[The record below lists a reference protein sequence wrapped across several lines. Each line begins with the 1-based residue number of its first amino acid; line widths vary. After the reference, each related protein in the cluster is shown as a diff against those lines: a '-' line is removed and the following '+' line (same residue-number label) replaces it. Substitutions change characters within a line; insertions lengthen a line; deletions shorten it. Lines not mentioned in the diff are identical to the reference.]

1 VIDDALW
8 RTLAA
13 ELPAYLAHQRWYGD
27 KTRTIRN
34 LELIDAATVDFE
46 GERIVLAIIG
56 IAYSGGDSCRYFV
69 PLTLHATPSP
79 ERSTIAIHAY
89 DGASLWIQD
98 APADVAFRDFLADAG
113 RGIAVP
119 GQHGVFD
126 FEPWQL
132 DDMPFHLDPA
142 TQSAPSALEQSNSSI
157 AYGMQ
162 AMAKLYRRI
171 EPGQNI
177 EVDMN
182 RFLASVAHLKAVP
195 GLIGCATY
203 RGAVGTMPLVLVQQH
218 AGEHRDCWSVL
229 TEMLRQANSASLDIC
244 AQLGRVT
251 GEMHVALAGASTS
264 SPLAPE
270 RITGDDIAIWKR
282 SFLAAA
288 DSTDWL
294 VRDREPALSQRSM
307 AAARN
312 HLAKARDWTAHAGA
326 FDLLDGL
333 YKTRVHGDYHLGQVL
348 YTTDRRLLI
357 IDFEGEP
364 QRPVHERAAKY
375 SPLRDVAGMLRSLTY
390 ARGFAESAQGSSSD
404 SADRFWLEHWEQ
416 DARAR
421 FLDAYRSVISAAA
434 VPIAPAKSSEFV
446 RTLAVL
452 ETEKALYEIRYEL
465 NSRPDWAWLPLESLR

>member
-1 VIDDALW
+1 MIDQALW
-8 RTLAA
+8 QTIAA
-13 ELPAYLAHQRWYGD
+13 ELPAYLERQRWYGD
-27 KTRTIRN
+27 KTRSIRD
-34 LELIDAATVDFE
+34 LELIDAATIDVE

-56 IAYSGGDSCRYFV
+56 IAYAEGDDRRYFV
-69 PLTLHATPSP
+69 PLTLHSTPSP
-79 ERSTIAIHAY
+79 ERSTIAIHTQS
-89 DGASLWIQD
+89 GASLWVQD
-98 APADVAFRDFLADAG
+98 APADMAFRNFLADAG

-119 GQHGVFD
+119 GQHGIFD

-132 DDMPFHLDPA
+132 DDMPFHLDSA

-182 RFLASVAHLKAVP
+182 RFLALVAHLKAVP

-203 RGAVGTMPLVLVQQH
+203 RGSVGTLPLVLVQQH
-218 AGEHRDCWSVL
+218 AGEHRDCWTVL
-229 TEMLRQANSASLDIC
+229 TEMLRQGDPTSLDLV
-244 AQLGRVT
+244 AGLGRVT
-251 GEMHVALAGASTS
+251 GEMHVALSGASVA

-270 RITGDDIAIWKR
+270 PITRDDIGIWKR

-288 DSTDWL
+288 DSTDRL
-294 VRDREPALSQRSM
+294 VRDRASELNRRSS

-312 HLAKARDWTAHAGA
+312 HLATARDWTTEAEA
-326 FDLLDGL
+326 FDLLEGL

-348 YTTDRRLLI
+348 YTADQRLLI

-364 QRPVHERAAKY
+364 QRSGHERAAKY

-390 ARGFAESAQGSSSD
+390 ARGFAEPVHGGSAGL
-404 SADRFWLEHWEQ
+404 ADRSWLEEWEQ

-421 FLDAYRSVISAAA
+421 FLDAYRSVTSAAA
-434 VPIAPAKSSEFV
+434 VPIRPAQSNDFA
-446 RTLAVL
+446 RALAVL